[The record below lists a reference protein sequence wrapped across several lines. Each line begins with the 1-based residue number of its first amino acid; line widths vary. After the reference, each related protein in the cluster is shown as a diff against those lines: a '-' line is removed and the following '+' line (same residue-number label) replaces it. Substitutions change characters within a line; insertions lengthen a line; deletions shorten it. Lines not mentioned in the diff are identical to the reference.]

1 MSVRSFIALPV
12 PEPVAA
18 VLGDDAAR
26 LASQD
31 KDGRVRWVGEEN
43 YHVTLAFLGDID
55 EPVVDDL
62 AFELENVL
70 AGFGEVQIRVE
81 SLALFPFG
89 RRPRLIAAMIE
100 ASEQL
105 QELQQRIVR
114 AVRRL
119 SIPLEKRRFHP
130 HVTLGRLRAGGGR
143 RINLPAAAR
152 AVQGSVGV
160 ATIFESTLTPHGSIY
175 EPLYEIQLDLPATQ
189 DYLQSGADL

>member
-1 MSVRSFIALPV
+1 MSVRIFIALGV
-12 PEPVAA
+12 PETVAA
-18 VLGDDAAR
+18 VLGDNAAR

-31 KDGRVRWVGEEN
+31 KDGRVRWMGEEN

-55 EPVVDDL
+55 EPLVDDL
-62 AFELENVL
+62 AIELENVL

-105 QELQQRIVR
+105 QELQQKIVR

-143 RINLPAAAR
+143 RINLPAAAV
-152 AVQGSVGV
+152 AVQGSIGV
-160 ATIFESTLTPHGSIY
+160 ATIFESTLTPHGAIY
-175 EPLYEIQLDLPATQ
+175 EPLYEILLDMPVAQ
-189 DYLQSGADL
+189 DYLQSGVDL